1 MRAAALLSLCA
12 ALSWAPPMGP
22 VEGPIVPIEWAPP
35 EAEPPAPDP
44 ASEPE
49 LDAAAAALAIEA
61 ALDQLPASPSLD
73 EVQRAALQVAGI
85 DPSLP
90 TRWRRRSRVAAAL
103 PTLDVQYDHR
113 LDQGWTLDQ
122 EVGSADALR
131 NDGQYQSVLRV
142 KVGWELD
149 RLVYSPEELRVSRA
163 GLDLDDAR
171 VRVLSEVTALYFER
185 RRLQLALL
193 LEPPASL
200 QEAIDMRLRLQEV
213 EGMLAAATGLDFS
226 KPHAAPTA
234 RIPPSFGVTP
244 RR

>member
-1 MRAAALLSLCA
+1 M
-12 ALSWAPPMGP
+12 
-22 VEGPIVPIEWAPP
+22 
-35 EAEPPAPDP
+35 
-44 ASEPE
+44 
-49 LDAAAAALAIEA
+49 
-61 ALDQLPASPSLD
+61 
-73 EVQRAALQVAGI
+73 
-85 DPSLP
+85 
-90 TRWRRRSRVAAAL
+90 

-226 KPHAAPTA
+226 QPHAAPTA